1 MLMLTDICTGS
12 PDYGFSASGKVAG
25 RYRFARITDIDP
37 LGRLK
42 KNDAKFVDSDGGK
55 ILKENDVMIARTG
68 TQVGKAYLYD
78 PKDGELISST
88 LPFFTSE
95 SVEFIPDS
103 RKKVVLLKSTEL
115 QVELKTIPLEVWAS
129 CKPRTNWNIDVPIKA
144 GTLAYLVE
152 RTAYASDTKDSSDNR
167 AMLNFSITPEGILNV
182 TGLDLYRFAICT
194 SKDKMDDFTKMSFTI
209 PVKTLQAILPYLKDE
224 EIVHLKKYTNEYAIT
239 SKRVAIYGHTP
250 AADYYNIASYLTKYP
265 SNSIR
270 VDRKIFLRCCEVAAI
285 TNRTKISINIGE
297 NLMEISASGNGGK
310 VENRMKIDGVVKSKF
325 CVNPL
330 FIMDILKK
338 CPDQEIQMFYSKD
351 GTRPLFFRGND
362 HIDMVLPIRC

>member
-1 MLMLTDICTGS
+1 MIPCKCD
-12 PDYGFSASGKVAG
+12 K
-25 RYRFARITDIDP
+25 
-37 LGRLK
+37 
-42 KNDAKFVDSDGGK
+42 GK
-55 ILKENDVMIARTG
+55 IDFIISVR
-68 TQVGKAYLYD
+68 
-78 PKDGELISST
+78 LISST

-115 QVELKTIPLEVWAS
+115 QVWAS

>member
-1 MLMLTDICTGS
+1 MIIVNKDDIS
-12 PDYGFSASGKVAG
+12 SAVKQAKAMIKPSLLALENSLRFTAKQSRLFIRTNSGGV
-25 RYRFARITDIDP
+25 RFTTMIPCKCD
-37 LGRLK
+37 K
-42 KNDAKFVDSDGGK
+42 GK
-55 ILKENDVMIARTG
+55 IDFIISVR
-68 TQVGKAYLYD
+68 
-78 PKDGELISST
+78 LISST

-144 GTLAYLVE
+144 STLAYLVE

-362 HIDMVLPIRC
+362 HIDMVLPIQC

>member
-1 MLMLTDICTGS
+1 MWTGKTKEILLYGRK
-12 PDYGFSASGKVAG
+12 DYIFGC
-25 RYRFARITDIDP
+25 R
-37 LGRLK
+37 
-42 KNDAKFVDSDGGK
+42 
-55 ILKENDVMIARTG
+55 
-68 TQVGKAYLYD
+68 
-78 PKDGELISST
+78 
-88 LPFFTSE
+88 
-95 SVEFIPDS
+95 
-103 RKKVVLLKSTEL
+103 
-115 QVELKTIPLEVWAS
+115 
-129 CKPRTNWNIDVPIKA
+129 
-144 GTLAYLVE
+144 
-152 RTAYASDTKDSSDNR
+152 
-167 AMLNFSITPEGILNV
+167 
-182 TGLDLYRFAICT
+182 

-270 VDRKIFLRCCEVAAI
+270 VNRKIFLRCCEVAAI

-338 CPDQEIQMFYSKD
+338 CPDREIQMFYSKD